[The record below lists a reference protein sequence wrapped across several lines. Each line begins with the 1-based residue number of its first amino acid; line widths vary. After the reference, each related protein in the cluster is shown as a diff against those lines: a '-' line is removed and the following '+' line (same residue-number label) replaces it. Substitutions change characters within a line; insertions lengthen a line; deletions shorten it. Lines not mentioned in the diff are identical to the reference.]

1 MDIQIFDLKQ
11 CFDALW
17 LEDVMN
23 DLYDALPQTG
33 QNDKLAPLYK
43 SNVENLVAV
52 KTHVGQTERIDMPR
66 IVMQGGTWGPLQCS
80 NSIDKIGKDCEEN
93 REHLYTYKKMVKVP
107 VLSMVDD
114 KLAISTCGQESV
126 ALNTHINTH
135 IEMKRLGFHTPD
147 EGGKS
152 RSQNACWSTK

>member
-1 MDIQIFDLKQ
+1 MTH
-11 CFDALW
+11 
-17 LEDVMN
+17 
-23 DLYDALPQTG
+23 YPQTG
-33 QNDKLAPLYK
+33 QNDKLALLYK

-52 KTHVGQTERIDMPR
+52 KTPVGQTERIDMPR

-135 IEMKRLGFHTPD
+135 IEMKRLEF
-147 EGGKS
+147 
-152 RSQNACWSTK
+152 